1 MGLDPAALFGRF
13 RAVGLRSHKTR
24 GTESQMRTED
34 EKLTEDEKEVAFV
47 AWALAARNMS
57 YVPTPAYLSAA
68 ESMRT
73 RGWLS
78 SRTLDNGDA
87 AYEWTPTG
95 EETFKVYNAALS
107 RHAANN

>member
-1 MGLDPAALFGRF
+1 M
-13 RAVGLRSHKTR
+13 
-24 GTESQMRTED
+24 ED
-34 EKLTEDEKEVAFV
+34 EKHKLTEDEMEVVFA
-47 AWALAARNMS
+47 AWALAARNKA

-78 SRTLDNGDA
+78 SRTLDNGDT
-87 AYEWTPTG
+87 AYGFSPTG
-95 EETFKVYNAALS
+95 EEAFKVYNAALS